1 MSIPTTDTTTD
12 LMVRKSVTV
21 AAPLAVA
28 FEVFTARIESWW
40 PMASHHIGQAE
51 CAAVVIEPH
60 AGGRWFERGVD
71 GSECDWG
78 RVLLWDQPNRVT
90 LVWQLSAQFQFDAT
104 LHTEV
109 DVRFTALDAGTTRVD
124 LEHRGL
130 GAYGAHA
137 LAMRD
142 TFSSPQGWN
151 GMLEHYAQVAVRRPQ
166 PGA

>member
-1 MSIPTTDTTTD
+1 MSIPATDTTTD

-28 FEVFTARIESWW
+28 FEVFTAQIESWW

-51 CAAVVIEPH
+51 CAAVVIEPR
-60 AGGRWFERGVD
+60 AGGRWYERGVD

-90 LVWQLSAQFQFDAT
+90 LIWQLSAQFQFDAT
-104 LHTEV
+104 LRTEV
-109 DVRFTALDAGTTRVD
+109 NVRFTALDAGTTRVD

-130 GAYGAHA
+130 DAYGADA
-137 LAMRD
+137 PAMRE
-142 TFSSPQGWN
+142 TFSSPTGWN
-151 GMLEHYAQVAVRRPQ
+151 GMLEHYAQVAARRPQ